1 MAKKIS
7 RKKLLKEPD
16 EFITF
21 TGKIIRQII
30 AYQKQIFIVI
40 GVVVAMFL
48 ILSLTRYITNRAEN
62 TAFALLNQANNQYQA
77 LLQNSGPALALK
89 EVQQD
94 FEYILDNYSRYQG
107 AKIARVYYANY
118 CYEAGEYSKASEL
131 YTKALDHFKKDPVYR
146 NLILSG
152 LGYSYIGIEDYEK
165 AAQYFEMI
173 LSSDIALLKDE
184 AIFNLAKSYEALGK
198 TNKRDEMFQTLVL
211 EYPDS
216 IYSMLVKQ

>member
-21 TGKIIRQII
+21 TGKVIRQII

-40 GVVVAMFL
+40 GIVVAMFL

-62 TAFALLNQANNQYQA
+62 TAFALLNQANNQYQT
-77 LLQNSGPALALK
+77 LLQSSGPALALK

-94 FEYILDNYSRYQG
+94 FENIIDDYSRYQG
-107 AKIARVYYANY
+107 GKIARVYYANY
-118 CYEAGEYSKASEL
+118 CYKAGEYSKAAEL
-131 YTKALDHFKKDPVYR
+131 YTKALDQFKKDPVYR

-152 LGYSYIGIEDYEK
+152 LGYSYKGIEDYEK
-165 AAQYFEMI
+165 SVQYFGMI

-184 AIFNLAKSYEALGK
+184 AIFNLGKSYEALGK

>member
-30 AYQKQIFIVI
+30 AYQKQIFIVLGI
-40 GVVVAMFL
+40 VVAMFL
-48 ILSLTRYITNRAEN
+48 ILSLTRYVTNRAEN
-62 TAFALLNQANNQYQA
+62 SAFALLNQANTQYQS
-77 LLQNSGPALALK
+77 LLQNSGPAPALK
-89 EVQQD
+89 EVQPD
-94 FEYILDNYSRYQG
+94 FENILDDYSRYQA

-118 CYEAGEYSKASEL
+118 CYKAGEYNKAAEL
-131 YTKALDHFKKDPVYR
+131 YTKALDHFKTDPAYR

-152 LGYSYIGIEDYEK
+152 LGYSYTALEDHEK
-165 AAQYFEMI
+165 SAQYFEMI
-173 LSSDIALLKDE
+173 VSSDLALLKDE
-184 AIFNLAKSYEALGK
+184 AIFNLGKSYEALGEK
-198 TNKRDEMFQTLVL
+198 NKRDEMFQTLVL

-216 IYSMLVKQ
+216 IYSMLVKP